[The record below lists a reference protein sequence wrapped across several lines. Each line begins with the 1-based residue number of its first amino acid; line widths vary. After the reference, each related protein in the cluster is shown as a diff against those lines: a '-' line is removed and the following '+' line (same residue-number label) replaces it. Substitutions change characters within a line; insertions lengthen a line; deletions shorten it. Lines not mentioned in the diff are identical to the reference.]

1 MKKYFMPSVLVE
13 ETKFNNVFCL
23 TGSDENGEQIID
35 DSGEGTDDPGFE
47 GVDAKER
54 ETTTEGL
61 W

>member
-23 TGSDENGEQIID
+23 TGSDESGETIVD
-35 DSGEGTDDPGFE
+35 DSGEGTDGPGFG
-47 GVDAKER
+47 GVDVKER